1 VYMTDKLIIS
11 NTDNYNQDF
20 EFSDT
25 KTYVGRYVELINEY
39 MLYVVENMIIQDDT
53 YLLFLIQRG
62 VETIM
67 HCFKFLL
74 MYTKNLELTIYQC
87 KKALYYYI
95 EFIGQISDVSL
106 HHSYLQLNSKDAT
119 LFVYKKT
126 IYDINNIYRKKFI
139 QSNNDKQ
146 FLNSISN
153 IIVLFNA
160 TLFHLLQKERLKYS
174 KKESIIHFAI
184 DRATSITDKL
194 FTKNNYFLTDIKTE
208 LCLFV
213 FRIFQTY
220 DIDTIKY
227 SNICEIFIKKLRK
240 YSENE
245 IPDVKILLK
254 EKLYNNVSISNLEEM
269 SALRYINWILYPL

>member
-1 VYMTDKLIIS
+1 MADKLIIS

-39 MLYVVENMIIQDDT
+39 MLYVVENMIIQDDA
-53 YLLFLIQRG
+53 YLLFSIQRG

-126 IYDINNIYRKKFI
+126 IFDINNVYRKNFI

-153 IIVLFNA
+153 IIVLFNV

-184 DRATSITDKL
+184 ARATSITDKL
-194 FTKNNYFLTDIKTE
+194 FNKNNYFLTDIKME

-220 DIDTIKY
+220 NIDTIKY

-245 IPDVKILLK
+245 ILDVKILLK
-254 EKLYNNVSISNLEEM
+254 EKLYTNASISNLEEM
-269 SALRYINWILYPL
+269 SALRYINWTLHPL

>member
-1 VYMTDKLIIS
+1 MSDKLIIS
-11 NTDNYNQDF
+11 NVDNYNKTF
-20 EFSDT
+20 ESTET
-25 KTYVGRYVELINEY
+25 KTYVSRYVELINEY

-53 YLLFLIQRG
+53 YLLFLIRRG

-74 MYTKNLELTIYQC
+74 MYTKNLELTVYQC

-126 IYDINNIYRKKFI
+126 IYDINNVYRKNFALDNKE
-139 QSNNDKQ
+139 QQ

-153 IIVLFNA
+153 IMMLFNA
-160 TLFHLLQKERLKYS
+160 TLFHLLQKERLKYE
-174 KKESIIHFAI
+174 KKESIIHFAV
-184 DRATSITDKL
+184 DKSASIIDKL
-194 FTKNNYFLTDIKTE
+194 FNSGNCILIDSKTE

-213 FRIFQTY
+213 FQNFQTY
-220 DIDTIKY
+220 DVDTIKY
-227 SNICEIFIKKLRK
+227 SNICEIFVKKLRK
-240 YSENE
+240 YSNE
-245 IPDVKILLK
+245 EILLDIKTRIK
-254 EKLYNNVSISNLEEM
+254 EKINDNKSIKNLSEM
-269 SALRYINWILYPL
+269 SPLRYINWLLHPL

>member
-25 KTYVGRYVELINEY
+25 KTYVGRYIELINEY
-39 MLYVVENMIIQDDT
+39 MLYVVENMIIQDDA

-126 IYDINNIYRKKFI
+126 IYDINNIYRKNFI

-160 TLFHLLQKERLKYS
+160 TLFHLLQKERLEYS

-184 DRATSITDKL
+184 DRAISITDKL

>member
-1 VYMTDKLIIS
+1 MTDKLIIS

-25 KTYVGRYVELINEY
+25 KTYVGRYIELINEY
-39 MLYVVENMIIQDDT
+39 MLYVVENMIIQDDA

-126 IYDINNIYRKKFI
+126 IYDINNIYRKNFI

-160 TLFHLLQKERLKYS
+160 TLFHLLQKERLEYS

-184 DRATSITDKL
+184 DRAISITDKL

>member
-1 VYMTDKLIIS
+1 MAEKLIIS
-11 NTDNYNQDF
+11 NTDNYNQNF

-39 MLYVVENMIIQDDT
+39 MLYVVENMIIQDDA

-67 HCFKFLL
+67 HSFKFLL
-74 MYTKNLELTIYQC
+74 MYTKNLELTVFQC

-106 HHSYLQLNSKDAT
+106 QHSYLQLNSKDAT

-126 IYDINNIYRKKFI
+126 IYDINNVYRKNFI
-139 QSNNDKQ
+139 QSNNDKL

-194 FTKNNYFLTDIKTE
+194 FNKKNYFLTDSKTE

-240 YSENE
+240 YAENE
-245 IPDVKILLK
+245 IPDVQILLK
-254 EKLYNNVSISNLEEM
+254 EKLYNNISIINLQEM
-269 SALRYINWILYPL
+269 SALRYINWILHPL

>member
-1 VYMTDKLIIS
+1 MVDKLIIS

-126 IYDINNIYRKKFI
+126 IYDINNIYRKNFV

-194 FTKNNYFLTDIKTE
+194 FNKNNYFLTDIKTE

-254 EKLYNNVSISNLEEM
+254 EKLYNNTSISNLEEM
-269 SALRYINWILYPL
+269 SALRYINWTLNPL

>member
-1 VYMTDKLIIS
+1 MSDKLIIS
-11 NTDNYNQDF
+11 NVDNYNKTF
-20 EFSDT
+20 EFTET
-25 KTYVGRYVELINEY
+25 KTYVSRYVELINEY

-53 YLLFLIQRG
+53 YLLFLIRRG

-95 EFIGQISDVSL
+95 EFICQISDVSL

-126 IYDINNIYRKKFI
+126 IYDINNVYRKNFTLEDED
-139 QSNNDKQ
+139 QQ

-153 IIVLFNA
+153 IIMLFNA
-160 TLFHLLQKERLKYS
+160 TLFHLLQKERLKYE
-174 KKESIIHFAI
+174 KKESIIHFAV
-184 DRATSITDKL
+184 DKSASIIDKL
-194 FTKNNYFLTDIKTE
+194 FNSGNCILIDSKTE

-213 FRIFQTY
+213 FQNFQTY
-220 DIDTIKY
+220 DVDTIKY
-227 SNICEIFIKKLRK
+227 SNICEIFVKKLRK
-240 YSENE
+240 YSNE
-245 IPDVKILLK
+245 EILLEIKTRIK
-254 EKLYNNVSISNLEEM
+254 EKINDNKSIKNLSEM
-269 SALRYINWILYPL
+269 SPLRYINWLLHPL

>member
-1 VYMTDKLIIS
+1 MTDKLIIS

-25 KTYVGRYVELINEY
+25 KTYVGRYIELINEY
-39 MLYVVENMIIQDDT
+39 MLYVVENMIIQDDA

-126 IYDINNIYRKKFI
+126 IYDINNIYRKNFI

-160 TLFHLLQKERLKYS
+160 TLFHLLQKERLEYS

-254 EKLYNNVSISNLEEM
+254 EKLYNNASINNLEEM

>member
-1 VYMTDKLIIS
+1 MSDKLIIS
-11 NTDNYNQDF
+11 NVENYNKTF
-20 EFSDT
+20 EFSEA
-25 KTYVGRYVELINEY
+25 KPYVSRYVELINEY
-39 MLYVVENMIIQDDT
+39 MLYVVENMIIQDDA
-53 YLLFLIQRG
+53 YLLFLIRRG

-126 IYDINNIYRKKFI
+126 IYDINNMYRKNFTLD
-139 QSNNDKQ
+139 DKEQQ

-153 IIVLFNA
+153 IIMLFNA
-160 TLFHLLQKERLKYS
+160 TLFHLLQKERLKYE
-174 KKESIIHFAI
+174 KKESIIHFAV
-184 DRATSITDKL
+184 DKSASIIAKL
-194 FTKNNYFLTDIKTE
+194 FNSGNYSLIDSKTE

-213 FRIFQTY
+213 FQNFQTFE
-220 DIDTIKY
+220 IDTIKY
-227 SNICEIFIKKLRK
+227 SNICEIFVKKLRK
-240 YSENE
+240 YLDDETLST
-245 IPDVKILLK
+245 IKTRVK
-254 EKLYNNVSISNLEEM
+254 EKINDNKSIKNLNEM
-269 SALRYINWILYPL
+269 SPLRYVNWLLHPL

>member
-1 VYMTDKLIIS
+1 MSDKLIIS
-11 NTDNYNQDF
+11 NVDNYSKTF
-20 EFSDT
+20 ESTET
-25 KTYVGRYVELINEY
+25 KTYVSRYVELINEY
-39 MLYVVENMIIQDDT
+39 MLYVVENMIFEDDT
-53 YLLFLIQRG
+53 YLLFLIRRG

-126 IYDINNIYRKKFI
+126 IYDINNVYRKNFTLGDED
-139 QSNNDKQ
+139 QQ

-153 IIVLFNA
+153 IIMLFNA
-160 TLFHLLQKERLKYS
+160 TLFHLLQKERLKYE
-174 KKESIIHFAI
+174 KKESIIHFAV
-184 DRATSITDKL
+184 DKSASIIDKL
-194 FTKNNYFLTDIKTE
+194 FNSGNCILIDSKTE

-213 FRIFQTY
+213 FQNFQTY
-220 DIDTIKY
+220 DVDTIKY
-227 SNICEIFIKKLRK
+227 SNICEIFVKKLRK
-240 YSENE
+240 YSNE
-245 IPDVKILLK
+245 ETLLDIKTRIK
-254 EKLYNNVSISNLEEM
+254 EKINDNRSIKNLSDM
-269 SALRYINWILYPL
+269 SPLRYINWLLHPL

>member
-1 VYMTDKLIIS
+1 MAEKLIIS
-11 NTDNYNQDF
+11 NTDNYNQNF

-39 MLYVVENMIIQDDT
+39 MLYVVENMIIQDDA

-95 EFIGQISDVSL
+95 EFIGQISDVSV

-126 IYDINNIYRKKFI
+126 IYDINNVYRKNFI
-139 QSNNDKQ
+139 QSKNDKQ

-184 DRATSITDKL
+184 DRAISITDKL

-240 YSENE
+240 YKENE
-245 IPDVKILLK
+245 IPGVKILLK
-254 EKLYNNVSISNLEEM
+254 EKLYNNTSISNLEEM
-269 SALRYINWILYPL
+269 SALRYINWILHPL

>member
-1 VYMTDKLIIS
+1 MSDKLIIS
-11 NTDNYNQDF
+11 NVENYNKTF
-20 EFSDT
+20 EFSEA
-25 KTYVGRYVELINEY
+25 KPYVLRYVELINEY
-39 MLYVVENMIIQDDT
+39 MLYVVENMIIQDDA
-53 YLLFLIQRG
+53 YLLFLIRRG

-126 IYDINNIYRKKFI
+126 IYDINNMYRKKFTLD
-139 QSNNDKQ
+139 DKEQQ

-153 IIVLFNA
+153 IIMLFNA
-160 TLFHLLQKERLKYS
+160 TLFHLLQKERLKYE
-174 KKESIIHFAI
+174 KKESIIHFAV
-184 DRATSITDKL
+184 DKSASIIDKL
-194 FTKNNYFLTDIKTE
+194 FNSGNYSLIDSKTD

-213 FRIFQTY
+213 FQNFQTFE
-220 DIDTIKY
+220 IDTIKY
-227 SNICEIFIKKLRK
+227 SNICEIFVKKLRK
-240 YSENE
+240 YLDDETLGT
-245 IPDVKILLK
+245 IKTRIK
-254 EKLYNNVSISNLEEM
+254 EKINDNKSIKNLNEM
-269 SALRYINWILYPL
+269 SPLRYVNWLLHPL

>member
-1 VYMTDKLIIS
+1 MSDKLIIS
-11 NTDNYNQDF
+11 NVENYNKTF
-20 EFSDT
+20 EFPET
-25 KTYVGRYVELINEY
+25 KTYVSRYVELINEY
-39 MLYVVENMIIQDDT
+39 MLYVVENLIIQDDT
-53 YLLFLIQRG
+53 YLLFLIRRG

-126 IYDINNIYRKKFI
+126 IYDINNVYRKNFALDNKE
-139 QSNNDKQ
+139 QQ

-153 IIVLFNA
+153 IMMLFNA
-160 TLFHLLQKERLKYS
+160 TLFHLLQKERLKYE
-174 KKESIIHFAI
+174 KKESIIHFAV
-184 DRATSITDKL
+184 DKSASIIDKL
-194 FTKNNYFLTDIKTE
+194 FNSGNCILIDSKTE

-213 FRIFQTY
+213 FQNFQTY
-220 DIDTIKY
+220 DVDTIKY
-227 SNICEIFIKKLRK
+227 SNICEIFVKKLRK
-240 YSENE
+240 YSNE
-245 IPDVKILLK
+245 ETLLDIKTRIK
-254 EKLYNNVSISNLEEM
+254 EKINDNKSIKNLSEM
-269 SALRYINWILYPL
+269 SPLRYINWLLHPL

>member
-1 VYMTDKLIIS
+1 MSDKLIIS
-11 NTDNYNQDF
+11 NVDNYNKTF
-20 EFSDT
+20 EFTET
-25 KTYVGRYVELINEY
+25 KTYVSRYVELINEY

-53 YLLFLIQRG
+53 YLLFLIRRG

-74 MYTKNLELTIYQC
+74 MYTKNLELTVYQC

-126 IYDINNIYRKKFI
+126 IYDINNVYRKNFALDNKE
-139 QSNNDKQ
+139 QQ

-153 IIVLFNA
+153 IMMLFNA
-160 TLFHLLQKERLKYS
+160 TLFHLLQKERLKYE
-174 KKESIIHFAI
+174 KKESIIHFAV
-184 DRATSITDKL
+184 DKSASIIDKL
-194 FTKNNYFLTDIKTE
+194 FNSGKCILIDSKTE

-213 FRIFQTY
+213 FQNFQTY
-220 DIDTIKY
+220 DVDTIKY
-227 SNICEIFIKKLRK
+227 SNICEIFVKKLRK
-240 YSENE
+240 YSNE
-245 IPDVKILLK
+245 ETLLDIKTRIK
-254 EKLYNNVSISNLEEM
+254 EKINDNKSIKNLSEM
-269 SALRYINWILYPL
+269 SPLRYINWLLHPL

>member
-1 VYMTDKLIIS
+1 MAEKLIIS
-11 NTDNYNQDF
+11 NTDNYNQNF

-39 MLYVVENMIIQDDT
+39 MLYVVENMIIQDDA

-67 HCFKFLL
+67 HSFKFLL
-74 MYTKNLELTIYQC
+74 MYTKNLELTVFQC

-106 HHSYLQLNSKDAT
+106 QHSYLQLNSKDAT

-126 IYDINNIYRKKFI
+126 IYDINNVYRKNFI

-194 FTKNNYFLTDIKTE
+194 FNKKNYFLTNSKTE

-240 YSENE
+240 YAENE
-245 IPDVKILLK
+245 IPDVQILLK
-254 EKLYNNVSISNLEEM
+254 EKLYNNTSIINLQEM
-269 SALRYINWILYPL
+269 SALRYINWILHPL

>member
-1 VYMTDKLIIS
+1 MSDKLIIS
-11 NTDNYNQDF
+11 NVENYNKTF
-20 EFSDT
+20 EFSET
-25 KTYVGRYVELINEY
+25 KPYVLRYVELINEY
-39 MLYVVENMIIQDDT
+39 MLYVVENMIIQDDA
-53 YLLFLIQRG
+53 YLLFLIRRG

-126 IYDINNIYRKKFI
+126 IYDINNMYRKNFTLD
-139 QSNNDKQ
+139 DKEQQ

-153 IIVLFNA
+153 IIMLFNA
-160 TLFHLLQKERLKYS
+160 TLFHLLQKERLKYE
-174 KKESIIHFAI
+174 KKESIIHFAV
-184 DRATSITDKL
+184 DKSASIIAKL
-194 FTKNNYFLTDIKTE
+194 FNSGNYSLIDSKTE

-213 FRIFQTY
+213 FQNFQTFE
-220 DIDTIKY
+220 IDTIKY
-227 SNICEIFIKKLRK
+227 SNICEIFVKKLRK
-240 YSENE
+240 YLDDETLST
-245 IPDVKILLK
+245 IKTRVK
-254 EKLYNNVSISNLEEM
+254 EKINDNKSIKNLSEM
-269 SALRYINWILYPL
+269 SALRYVNWLLHPL

>member
-1 VYMTDKLIIS
+1 MSDKLIIS
-11 NTDNYNQDF
+11 NVENYNKTF
-20 EFSDT
+20 EFTDI
-25 KTYVGRYVELINEY
+25 KTYVLRYVELINEY

-53 YLLFLIQRG
+53 YLLFLIRRG

-126 IYDINNIYRKKFI
+126 IYDINNVYRKNFTLEDED
-139 QSNNDKQ
+139 QQ

-153 IIVLFNA
+153 IIMLFNA
-160 TLFHLLQKERLKYS
+160 TLFHLLQKERLKYE
-174 KKESIIHFAI
+174 KKESIIHFAV
-184 DRATSITDKL
+184 DKSASIIDKL
-194 FTKNNYFLTDIKTE
+194 FNSGNCILIDSKTE

-213 FRIFQTY
+213 FQNFQTY
-220 DIDTIKY
+220 DVDTIKY
-227 SNICEIFIKKLRK
+227 SNICEIFVKKLRK
-240 YSENE
+240 YKDEKS
-245 IPDVKILLK
+245 LLEMKSRIK
-254 EKLYNNVSISNLEEM
+254 EKVNDSWLQHNE
-269 SALRYINWILYPL
+269 R

>member
-11 NTDNYNQDF
+11 NTNNYNKEF
-20 EFSDT
+20 EFPDT
-25 KTYVGRYVELINEY
+25 KTYVGKYIELINEY
-39 MLYVVENMIIQDDT
+39 LLYVVENMIIQDDT
-53 YLLFLIQRG
+53 YLLFLIRRG

-74 MYTKNLELTIYQC
+74 MYTKNLELTLFQC

-126 IYDINNIYRKKFI
+126 IYDVNNIYRKNFTLSKK
-139 QSNNDKQ
+139 DKQ

-160 TLFHLLQKERLKYS
+160 VLFHLLQKERLKYS
-174 KKESIIHFAI
+174 EKENIIHFAI
-184 DRATSITDKL
+184 NKATSITDKL
-194 FTKNNYFLTDIKTE
+194 FNKNNYFLTDIKTE
-208 LCLFV
+208 LCLFA

-240 YSENE
+240 YSESE
-245 IPDVKILLK
+245 LQEVKTLLK
-254 EKLYNNVSISNLEEM
+254 DKLYNNASINKLEEM
-269 SALRYINWILYPL
+269 SPLRFVNWILYPL

>member
-1 VYMTDKLIIS
+1 MSDKLIIS
-11 NTDNYNQDF
+11 NVDNYNKTF
-20 EFSDT
+20 ESTET
-25 KTYVGRYVELINEY
+25 KTYVSRYVELINEY

-53 YLLFLIQRG
+53 YLLFLIRRG

-74 MYTKNLELTIYQC
+74 MYTKNLELTVYQC

-126 IYDINNIYRKKFI
+126 IYDINNVYRKNFALDNKE
-139 QSNNDKQ
+139 QQ

-153 IIVLFNA
+153 IMMLFNA
-160 TLFHLLQKERLKYS
+160 TLFHLLQKERLKYE
-174 KKESIIHFAI
+174 KKESIIHFAV
-184 DRATSITDKL
+184 DKSASIIDKL
-194 FTKNNYFLTDIKTE
+194 FNSGNCILIDSKTE

-213 FRIFQTY
+213 FQNFQTY
-220 DIDTIKY
+220 DVDTIKY
-227 SNICEIFIKKLRK
+227 SNICEIFVKKLRK
-240 YSENE
+240 YSNE
-245 IPDVKILLK
+245 ETLLDIKTRIK
-254 EKLYNNVSISNLEEM
+254 EKINDNKSIKNLSEM
-269 SALRYINWILYPL
+269 SPLRYINWLLHPL

>member
-1 VYMTDKLIIS
+1 MAEKLIIS
-11 NTDNYNQDF
+11 NTDNYNQNF

-39 MLYVVENMIIQDDT
+39 MLYVVENMIIQDDA

-67 HCFKFLL
+67 HSFKFLL
-74 MYTKNLELTIYQC
+74 MYTKNLELTVFQC

-106 HHSYLQLNSKDAT
+106 QHSYLQLNSKDAT

-126 IYDINNIYRKKFI
+126 IYDINNVYRKNFI

-194 FTKNNYFLTDIKTE
+194 FNKKNYFLTDSKTE

-240 YSENE
+240 YAENE
-245 IPDVKILLK
+245 IPDVQILLK
-254 EKLYNNVSISNLEEM
+254 EKLYNNISIINLQEM
-269 SALRYINWILYPL
+269 SALRYINWILHPL

>member
-1 VYMTDKLIIS
+1 MYMTDKLIIS

-25 KTYVGRYVELINEY
+25 KTYVGRYIELINEY
-39 MLYVVENMIIQDDT
+39 MLYVVENMIIQDDA
-53 YLLFLIQRG
+53 YLSFLIQRG

-126 IYDINNIYRKKFI
+126 IYDINNIYRKNFI

-160 TLFHLLQKERLKYS
+160 TLFHLLQKERLEYS
-174 KKESIIHFAI
+174 KNESIIHFAI
-184 DRATSITDKL
+184 DRAISITDKL

-240 YSENE
+240 YAENE
-245 IPDVKILLK
+245 IPDVQILLK
-254 EKLYNNVSISNLEEM
+254 EKLYNNTSIINLQEM
-269 SALRYINWILYPL
+269 SALRYINWILHPL

>member
-1 VYMTDKLIIS
+1 MSDKLIIS
-11 NTDNYNQDF
+11 NVDNYNKTF
-20 EFSDT
+20 EFTET
-25 KTYVGRYVELINEY
+25 KTYVSRYVELINEY

-53 YLLFLIQRG
+53 YLLFLIRRG

-126 IYDINNIYRKKFI
+126 IYDINNVYRKNFTLEDED
-139 QSNNDKQ
+139 QQ

-153 IIVLFNA
+153 IIMLFNA
-160 TLFHLLQKERLKYS
+160 TLFHLLQKERLKYE
-174 KKESIIHFAI
+174 KKESIIHFAV
-184 DRATSITDKL
+184 DKSASIIDKL
-194 FTKNNYFLTDIKTE
+194 FNSGNCILIDNKTE

-213 FRIFQTY
+213 FQNFQTY
-220 DIDTIKY
+220 DVDTIKY
-227 SNICEIFIKKLRK
+227 SNICEIFVKKLRK
-240 YSENE
+240 YSNE
-245 IPDVKILLK
+245 ETLLDIKTRIK
-254 EKLYNNVSISNLEEM
+254 EKINDNKSIKNLSEM
-269 SALRYINWILYPL
+269 SPLRYINWLLHPL

>member
-1 VYMTDKLIIS
+1 MTDKLIIS

-25 KTYVGRYVELINEY
+25 KTYVGRYIELINEY
-39 MLYVVENMIIQDDT
+39 ILYVVENMIIQDDA

-126 IYDINNIYRKKFI
+126 IYDINNIYRKNFI

-160 TLFHLLQKERLKYS
+160 TLFHLLQKERLEYS

-184 DRATSITDKL
+184 DRAISITDKL

-240 YSENE
+240 YKENE
-245 IPDVKILLK
+245 IPGVKILLK
-254 EKLYNNVSISNLEEM
+254 EKLYNNTSISNLEEM
-269 SALRYINWILYPL
+269 SALRYINWILHPL

>member
-1 VYMTDKLIIS
+1 MSDKLIIS
-11 NTDNYNQDF
+11 NVDNYSKTF
-20 EFSDT
+20 ESTET
-25 KTYVGRYVELINEY
+25 KTYVSRYVELINEY

-53 YLLFLIQRG
+53 YLLFLIRRG

-126 IYDINNIYRKKFI
+126 IYDINNVYRKNFTLEDED
-139 QSNNDKQ
+139 QQ

-153 IIVLFNA
+153 IIMLFNA
-160 TLFHLLQKERLKYS
+160 TLFHLLQKERLKYE
-174 KKESIIHFAI
+174 KKESIIHFAV
-184 DRATSITDKL
+184 DKSASIIDKL
-194 FTKNNYFLTDIKTE
+194 FNSGNCILIDSKTE

-213 FRIFQTY
+213 FQNFQTY
-220 DIDTIKY
+220 DVDTIKY
-227 SNICEIFIKKLRK
+227 SNICEIFVKKLRK
-240 YSENE
+240 YSNE
-245 IPDVKILLK
+245 ETLLDIKTRIK
-254 EKLYNNVSISNLEEM
+254 EKINDNRSIKNLSDM
-269 SALRYINWILYPL
+269 SPLRYINWLLHPL

>member
-1 VYMTDKLIIS
+1 MAEKLIIS
-11 NTDNYNQDF
+11 NTDNYNQNF

-39 MLYVVENMIIQDDT
+39 MLYVVENMIIQDDA

-126 IYDINNIYRKKFI
+126 IYDINNIYRKNFI

-254 EKLYNNVSISNLEEM
+254 EKLYNNASIINLEEM

>member
-1 VYMTDKLIIS
+1 MAEKLIIS
-11 NTDNYNQDF
+11 NTDNYNQNF

-39 MLYVVENMIIQDDT
+39 MLYVVENMIIQDDA

-67 HCFKFLL
+67 HSFKFLL
-74 MYTKNLELTIYQC
+74 MYTKNLELTVFQC

-106 HHSYLQLNSKDAT
+106 QHSYLQLNSKDAT

-126 IYDINNIYRKKFI
+126 IYDINNVYRKNFI
-139 QSNNDKQ
+139 QSNNDKL

-194 FTKNNYFLTDIKTE
+194 FNKKNYFLTDSKTE

-240 YSENE
+240 YKENE
-245 IPDVKILLK
+245 IPGVKILLK
-254 EKLYNNVSISNLEEM
+254 EKLYNNTSISNLEEM
-269 SALRYINWILYPL
+269 SALRYINWILHPL

>member
-1 VYMTDKLIIS
+1 
-11 NTDNYNQDF
+11 
-20 EFSDT
+20 
-25 KTYVGRYVELINEY
+25 
-39 MLYVVENMIIQDDT
+39 MLYVVENMIIQDDA
-53 YLLFLIQRG
+53 YLLFLIRRG

-126 IYDINNIYRKKFI
+126 IYDINNMYRKNFTLD
-139 QSNNDKQ
+139 DKEQQ

-153 IIVLFNA
+153 IIMLFNA
-160 TLFHLLQKERLKYS
+160 TLFHLLQKERLKYE
-174 KKESIIHFAI
+174 KKESIIHFAV
-184 DRATSITDKL
+184 DKSASIIAKL
-194 FTKNNYFLTDIKTE
+194 FNSGNYSLIDSKTE

-213 FRIFQTY
+213 FQNFQTFE
-220 DIDTIKY
+220 IDTIKY
-227 SNICEIFIKKLRK
+227 SNICEIFVKKLRK
-240 YSENE
+240 YLDDETLST
-245 IPDVKILLK
+245 IKTRVK
-254 EKLYNNVSISNLEEM
+254 EKINDNKSIKNLNEM
-269 SALRYINWILYPL
+269 SPLRYVNWLLHPL

>member
-1 VYMTDKLIIS
+1 MTDKLIIS

-25 KTYVGRYVELINEY
+25 KTYVGRYIELINEY
-39 MLYVVENMIIQDDT
+39 MLYVVENMIIQDDA

-126 IYDINNIYRKKFI
+126 IYDINNIYRKNFI

-160 TLFHLLQKERLKYS
+160 TLFHLLQKERLEYS

-184 DRATSITDKL
+184 DRAISITDKL

-240 YSENE
+240 YKENE
-245 IPDVKILLK
+245 IPGVKILLK
-254 EKLYNNVSISNLEEM
+254 EKLYNNTSISNLEEM
-269 SALRYINWILYPL
+269 SALRYINWILHPL

>member
-1 VYMTDKLIIS
+1 MTDKLIIS

-25 KTYVGRYVELINEY
+25 KTYVGRYIELINEY
-39 MLYVVENMIIQDDT
+39 MLYVVENMIIQDDA

-95 EFIGQISDVSL
+95 EFIGQISDVSV

-126 IYDINNIYRKKFI
+126 IYDINNVYRKNFI
-139 QSNNDKQ
+139 QSKNDKQ

-194 FTKNNYFLTDIKTE
+194 FNKNNYFLTDIKTE

-240 YSENE
+240 YKENE
-245 IPDVKILLK
+245 IPGVKILLK
-254 EKLYNNVSISNLEEM
+254 EKLYNNTSISNLEEM
-269 SALRYINWILYPL
+269 SALRYINWILHPL

>member
-1 VYMTDKLIIS
+1 MSDKLVIS
-11 NTDNYNQDF
+11 NVENYNKTF
-20 EFSDT
+20 EFTDT
-25 KTYVGRYVELINEY
+25 KPYIIRYVEIINEY

-53 YLLFLIQRG
+53 YLLFLIRRG

-74 MYTKNLELTIYQC
+74 MYTKNLDLTIFQC

-126 IYDINNIYRKKFI
+126 IYDVNNVYRKNFTLDDTE
-139 QSNNDKQ
+139 QQ

-153 IIVLFNA
+153 IIMLFNA
-160 TLFHLLQKERLKYS
+160 TLFHLLQKERLKYE
-174 KKESIIHFAI
+174 KKESIIHFAVEKSALI
-184 DRATSITDKL
+184 IDKL
-194 FTKNNYFLTDIKTE
+194 FNSGNYTLLDSKTE

-213 FRIFQTY
+213 FQNFQTY

-227 SNICEIFIKKLRK
+227 SNICEIFVKKLRK
-240 YSENE
+240 YLDKDTLFSLKSR
-245 IPDVKILLK
+245 IK
-254 EKLYNNVSISNLEEM
+254 EKLSDNKLINNLNQM
-269 SALRYINWILYPL
+269 SPLRYVNWLLHPQ